1 MSVARNILL
10 NNNFGD
16 LSVFVN
22 YKYNNSKK
30 FWEELIAY
38 FPLIW
43 HRPHVND
50 APNYSSIVACVF
62 ISTVRFYL
70 AVA

>member
-1 MSVARNILL
+1 MSFARNILL

-16 LSVFVN
+16 LSVFII
-22 YKYNNSKK
+22 YKYNNIKK
-30 FWEELIAY
+30 FCEKLIAY

-43 HRPHVND
+43 HGPHVND
-50 APNYSSIVACVF
+50 VLNNSSIVCVF
-62 ISTVRFYL
+62 FSAVRFYL